1 MTRNRRASVLV
12 VAACAAALLLSA
24 CGEEADLRTDR
35 PDVTMAPPPSGDHAA
50 PAATKQKKS
59 TAGHSAKQKQKQK
72 KKTKKKAA
80 TSSPA
85 RWQRVTDRGSGI
97 SFLLPSAVDPTVTPL
112 PVAGA
117 VQRSYVSVPGDG
129 SQVLVAVADIPG
141 VRTLDVDAAIAS
153 GISRLQQEGAT
164 QVRTRGRRT
173 LSVAGHRA
181 AEFQLSFAKG
191 SASGFAVFRLVLLDN
206 RFLLTGVAAP
216 ATGVED
222 LARRDSLRL
231 QARLN
236 DGLRLG

>member
-1 MTRNRRASVLV
+1 MTRSRRASVLV
-12 VAACAAALLLSA
+12 AVACAAALLLSA

-59 TAGHSAKQKQKQK
+59 TAGHSAKQKKKQN
-72 KKTKKKAA
+72 KKAA

-85 RWQRVTDRGSGI
+85 RWQRVTDRASGI

-112 PVAGA
+112 PAAGA

-181 AEFQLSFAKG
+181 AEFQLSFVKG
-191 SASGFAVFRLVLLDN
+191 PASGFAVFRLVLLDD

-216 ATGVED
+216 GTGVED

>member
-1 MTRNRRASVLV
+1 MTRSRRASVLV

-59 TAGHSAKQKQKQK
+59 TAGHSAKQLK
-72 KKTKKKAA
+72 KKKKAA

-85 RWQRVTDRGSGI
+85 RWQRVIDRGSGI

-153 GISRLQQEGAT
+153 GISRLQEEGAT

-236 DGLRLG
+236 NGLRLG

>member
-1 MTRNRRASVLV
+1 MALWRRVAVLLV
-12 VAACAAALLLSA
+12 LACVTTMLLSA
-24 CGEEADLRTDR
+24 CGEKADLRTDR
-35 PDVTMAPPPSGDHAA
+35 PDVTMAPPPSGDDATPVAKRNPVKAKHHHKKRKA
-50 PAATKQKKS
+50 P
-59 TAGHSAKQKQKQK
+59 TARL
-72 KKTKKKAA
+72 
-80 TSSPA
+80 A
-85 RWQRVTDRGSGI
+85 RWQRVTDKSGI

-112 PVAGA
+112 PAAGA

-191 SASGFAVFRLVLLDN
+191 PASGFAVFRLVLLDD

>member
-1 MTRNRRASVLV
+1 MTRSRRASVLV
-12 VAACAAALLLSA
+12 VAACAAAVLLSA

-59 TAGHSAKQKQKQK
+59 TAGHSAKQKK
-72 KKTKKKAA
+72 KKKAA

-85 RWQRVTDRGSGI
+85 RWQRVTDRRSGI
-97 SFLLPSAVDPTVTPL
+97 NFLLPSAVDPTVTPL

-206 RFLLTGVAAP
+206 RVLLTGVAAP

-236 DGLRLG
+236 HGLRLG

>member
-1 MTRNRRASVLV
+1 MTRRRRASVLV

-59 TAGHSAKQKQKQK
+59 TAGHSAKQKKKK
-72 KKTKKKAA
+72 KKTAA

-85 RWQRVTDRGSGI
+85 RWQRVIDRGSGI

-206 RFLLTGVAAP
+206 RVLLTGVAAP

-236 DGLRLG
+236 HGLRLG

>member
-1 MTRNRRASVLV
+1 MALGRRVSVLV
-12 VAACAAALLLSA
+12 VAACSAALLLSA

-50 PAATKQKKS
+50 PAATKQKNS
-59 TAGHSAKQKQKQK
+59 PAKHPGKA
-72 KKTKKKAA
+72 KKKAPK
-80 TSSPA
+80 SSPT

-112 PVAGA
+112 PSAGA
-117 VQRSYVSVPGDG
+117 EQRTYLSAPGDG

-141 VRTLDVDAAIAS
+141 VRTLDIDGAIA
-153 GISRLQQEGAT
+153 GAVNRLQQEGAT

-181 AEFQLSFAKG
+181 AEFELSFSRGA
-191 SASGFAVFRLVLLDN
+191 ASGFAVFRLVLLDH
-206 RFLLTGVAAP
+206 RFLLAGVAAP
-216 ATGVED
+216 ATGVEG